1 MVPPMKPRKHIM
13 TKSRTRVSTK
23 SLATVLPLM
32 AMLAMNSA
40 VVAMEPVRDPGRIDL
55 RRPDILLT
63 QIVWQD
69 RSELGTSRNRFQA
82 AYIGALE
89 QRYGRPGGVSRSN
102 LLNSPAARYF
112 TRVLTGRRG
121 R

>member
-1 MVPPMKPRKHIM
+1 M

-23 SLATVLPLM
+23 SLATVLPL
-32 AMLAMNSA
+32 LAMFAISSA
-40 VVAMEPVRDPGRIDL
+40 ALAMEPVQDPGRIDL

-63 QIVWQD
+63 QIAWQD
-69 RSELGTSRNRFQA
+69 RSQFQTSRNRFQA
-82 AYIGALE
+82 AYFDGLE
-89 QRYGRPGGVSRSN
+89 QRYGRAGKVSRSN

-112 TRVLTGRRG
+112 TRILTGRHG

>member
-1 MVPPMKPRKHIM
+1 M

-40 VVAMEPVRDPGRIDL
+40 ALAMEPGRDRGRIDL
-55 RRPDILLT
+55 RHPDILLT

-69 RSELGTSRNRFQA
+69 RSELPTSRNRFQA
-82 AYIGALE
+82 AYTGDLE
-89 QRYGRPGGVSRSN
+89 QRYGRLGKVSRSN

-112 TRVLTGRRG
+112 ARILTGRRG